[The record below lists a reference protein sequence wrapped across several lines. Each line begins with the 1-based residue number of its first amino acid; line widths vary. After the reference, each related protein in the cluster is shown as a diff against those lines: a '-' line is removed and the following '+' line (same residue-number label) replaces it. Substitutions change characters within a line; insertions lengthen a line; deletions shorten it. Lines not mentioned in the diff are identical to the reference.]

1 MKKIFTTLLLLT
13 SAFSLLSA
21 LEITSSATA
30 GNLAFSRDST
40 SAASVF
46 SGSGFAYGGSVYGE
60 DRISDSIVLKAGV
73 FYDPVLRY
81 TVNTLF
87 EYQHDFFKLG
97 VGPFTGIFNTSGT
110 MMKSGI
116 STSVRVEIP
125 GIIFAALTADS
136 SIGARFV
143 KTGDYI
149 QEKNSLTVGYYIPNA
164 LCSVSMKTK
173 SFVTKQGS
181 ALEIDDSFTEYAFN
195 VDVFQK
201 NIAFRTLLSF
211 AYQTLSRTYLNTS
224 TGTSTSNKI
233 NSLIF
238 GTDFSIPVSDRIT
251 LLFNLDSSIY
261 SFGYENTTPLT
272 MPDSGI
278 GLYLFRATTGVTINL
293 D

>member
-1 MKKIFTTLLLLT
+1 MKKIPIILLLLAAAA
-13 SAFSLLSA
+13 SALSA
-21 LEITSSATA
+21 LQITSSATA
-30 GNLAFSRDST
+30 GNLSFGRDAEST
-40 SAASVF
+40 ASSF
-46 SGSGFAYGGSVYGE
+46 SGTEFTYGGSIYGE

-73 FYDPVLRY
+73 FYDPILRY
-81 TVNTLF
+81 TVKTLF
-87 EYQHDFFKLG
+87 EYQHNFFKLG
-97 VGPFTGIFNTSGT
+97 VGPFTGIFNTAGT
-110 MMKSGI
+110 IMKSGI
-116 STSVRVEIP
+116 STSVRVEFP
-125 GIIFAALTADS
+125 GIVFAALTADS

-149 QEKNSLTVGYYIPNA
+149 QENNSLTVGYYIPNA

-181 ALEIDDSFTEYAFN
+181 ALEIDDSFTEYTFN

-211 AYQTLSRTYLNTS
+211 AYQSLSRTYLNTS
-224 TGTSTSNKI
+224 TGISTSNKI

-238 GTDFSIPVSDRIT
+238 GTDFSIPVSESMT
-251 LLFNLDSSIY
+251 LLFNLDSNIY
-261 SFGYENTTPLT
+261 SFGYEDTTPLT

-278 GLYLFRATTGVTINL
+278 GLYLFRATAGLSINF